1 MYAMNGGFRWMIPV
15 ATAGSM
21 IAIAS
26 AWLYYNAVHQDGSSG
41 TYIPFLAAVTA
52 AGGLTS
58 TSIYLIAPDNQ
69 RSRLGAFVGGLLAA
83 IVAAAVLLAMI
94 ISAFGS

>member
-1 MYAMNGGFRWMIPV
+1 
-15 ATAGSM
+15 
-21 IAIAS
+21 
-26 AWLYYNAVHQDGSSG
+26 
-41 TYIPFLAAVTA
+41 VTA

-58 TSIYLIAPDNQ
+58 ISTYWIAPDNE

>member
-1 MYAMNGGFRWMIPV
+1 MIPV

-21 IAIAS
+21 LAIAS
-26 AWLYYNAVHQDGSSG
+26 AWLYSNAAYLDGSAG
-41 TYIPFLAAVTA
+41 TYVPFLAAVTA

-58 TSIYLIAPDNQ
+58 TSIYWIEPDSEQ
-69 RSRLGAFVGGLLAA
+69 SRLGAFVGGLLAA
-83 IVAAAVLLAMI
+83 IVAAAVLLAMM